1 MSIGR
6 LRDLRKLIY
15 RVEAQRSPLGRALL
29 HGALAC
35 YRCYD
40 SLILKRSSHPDL
52 ASEKVLLRDHRILFV
67 GVPKVATRS
76 ILTALKSLAATDRQ
90 THIIVELDIDTVLH
104 RYPEAG
110 AYFKF
115 TFVRNPWSR
124 AVSCYLDKIRNHDP
138 IKQARHLHG
147 RYGLEAGM
155 PFEAFAEWL
164 NSTDGSD
171 DVADRHWM
179 SQYRILAYDRPEL
192 IKYDFVGRFEQ
203 LAQDYGQMQK
213 HAGVDFPPL
222 PHRLRTQG
230 PNEYLE
236 MYNDRCIELVGRR
249 YARDI
254 DLFGY
259 DFDRISPA

>member
-1 MSIGR
+1 
-6 LRDLRKLIY
+6 
-15 RVEAQRSPLGRALL
+15 
-29 HGALAC
+29 
-35 YRCYD
+35 
-40 SLILKRSSHPDL
+40 
-52 ASEKVLLRDHRILFV
+52 
-67 GVPKVATRS
+67 
-76 ILTALKSLAATDRQ
+76 
-90 THIIVELDIDTVLH
+90 
-104 RYPEAG
+104 
-110 AYFKF
+110 
-115 TFVRNPWSR
+115 
-124 AVSCYLDKIRNHDP
+124 
-138 IKQARHLHG
+138 
-147 RYGLEAGM
+147 
-155 PFEAFAEWL
+155 
-164 NSTDGSD
+164 
-171 DVADRHWM
+171 M